1 MVDFHRLAIPII
13 IILAVGGIISFF
25 LAYSFYP
32 KKNVNVNVDGLCFE
46 LVGSAFN
53 QYKNLD
59 ARRAIRI
66 LGLQLDAMESHVGLI
81 PISFSGTKDE
91 ISKFSALYNIEIT
104 KSKRINNLP
113 ENKGNVDKYI
123 VDGNVPKVQ
132 FKRLVEGLTIQDFD
146 PLNKTVKSSIGIRP
160 NAFLSEDQSRE
171 IGQNISS
178 FMQSGIK
185 RIVESGDTNVIRSA
199 ECRNVS

>member
-1 MVDFHRLAIPII
+1 LVDFHRLAIPII
-13 IILAVGGIISFF
+13 IILAIGGIISFF

-66 LGLQLDAMESHVGLI
+66 LGLQLDAMESQVGLI

-104 KSKRINNLP
+104 KSNRTSNLP
-113 ENKGNVDKYI
+113 ENKGNIDKYI

-160 NAFLSEDQSRE
+160 NTFLSEDQSRE
-171 IGQNISS
+171 IGQKIRS
-178 FMQSGIK
+178 FMQYGIK
-185 RIVESGDTNVIRSA
+185 RIVERGDTNVIRS
-199 ECRNVS
+199 EDCRGVR

>member
-1 MVDFHRLAIPII
+1 M
-13 IILAVGGIISFF
+13 
-25 LAYSFYP
+25 
-32 KKNVNVNVDGLCFE
+32 NVNVDGLCFE

-53 QYKNLD
+53 QYTNLD
-59 ARRAIRI
+59 AQRRIRI

-104 KSKRINNLP
+104 KSNRIGNIP
-113 ENKGNVDKYI
+113 ENKGNVDKYTI
-123 VDGNVPKVQ
+123 DGNVPKVQ
-132 FKRLVEGLTIQDFD
+132 FIHLVEGLTIQDFD

-160 NAFLSEDQSRE
+160 NAFLSEDESRE

-185 RIVESGDTNVIRSA
+185 RIVESSDTNVIRSA

>member
-1 MVDFHRLAIPII
+1 LVDFHRLAIPII
-13 IILAVGGIISFF
+13 IILAIGGIISFF

-104 KSKRINNLP
+104 KSNRISNLP
-113 ENKGNVDKYI
+113 ENKGNIDKYI

-132 FKRLVEGLTIQDFD
+132 FTRLVEGLTIQDFD
-146 PLNKTVKSSIGIRP
+146 PLNKTVKSSIGIRS
-160 NAFLSEDQSRE
+160 FRRSEQRDR
-171 IGQNISS
+171 
-178 FMQSGIK
+178 
-185 RIVESGDTNVIRSA
+185 A
-199 ECRNVS
+199 EYQ

>member
-13 IILAVGGIISFF
+13 IIAIGGIISFF

-66 LGLQLDAMESHVGLI
+66 LGLQLDAMESQVGLI

-104 KSKRINNLP
+104 KSNRTSNLP
-113 ENKGNVDKYI
+113 ENKGNIDKYI

-160 NAFLSEDQSRE
+160 NTFLSEDQSRE
-171 IGQNISS
+171 IGQNIRS

-185 RIVESGDTNVIRSA
+185 RIVESGDTNVIRSE

>member
-1 MVDFHRLAIPII
+1 MI
-13 IILAVGGIISFF
+13 GGIISFF

-104 KSKRINNLP
+104 KSNRTSNLP
-113 ENKGNVDKYI
+113 ENKGNIDKYI

-160 NAFLSEDQSRE
+160 NTFLSEDQSRE
-171 IGQNISS
+171 IGQNIRS

-185 RIVESGDTNVIRSA
+185 RIVESGDTNVIRSE

>member
-1 MVDFHRLAIPII
+1 LVDFHRLAIPII
-13 IILAVGGIISFF
+13 IILAIGGIISFF

-104 KSKRINNLP
+104 KSNRISNLP
-113 ENKGNVDKYI
+113 ENKGNIKYI

-146 PLNKTVKSSIGIRP
+146 PLNKTVKSSIGMRP

-171 IGQNISS
+171 IGQNIST

>member
-1 MVDFHRLAIPII
+1 M
-13 IILAVGGIISFF
+13 
-25 LAYSFYP
+25 
-32 KKNVNVNVDGLCFE
+32 NVNVDGLCFE

-59 ARRAIRI
+59 AQRAIRI
-66 LGLQLDAMESHVGLI
+66 LGLQLDAMESHVDLI

-104 KSKRINNLP
+104 KSNRIGNIP
-113 ENKGNVDKYI
+113 ENKGNIDKYI

-146 PLNKTVKSSIGIRP
+146 PRNNTVKSRIGIRP
-160 NAFLSEDQSRE
+160 NAFLSEDESRE
-171 IGQNISS
+171 IVQNISS